1 MNDADVKTVQESF
14 QKLVPMADKVGP
26 LFYSELFTAYPALRP
41 MFAADIE
48 PQAKKL
54 VQMLAVVVGSLH
66 RLDTILPAVQGLARR
81 HCDYGVVDAH
91 YEMVGTALLTT
102 LERGLGEAFTPEV
115 KRAWTAAYTALAGV
129 MMAAAKEPA
138 PATAAA

>member
-14 QKLVPMADKVGP
+14 GKLVPIADQVGP
-26 LFYSELFTAYPALRP
+26 LFYAQLFAAYPELRP

-54 VQMLAVVVGSLH
+54 VQMLAMVVNSLH
-66 RLDTILPAVQGLARR
+66 KLDTILPTVQGLARR
-81 HCDYGVVDAH
+81 HHDYGVVDAH
-91 YEMVGTALLTT
+91 YAMVGTALLAT

-115 KRAWTAAYTALAGV
+115 KRAWTGAYNALAGV
-129 MMAAAKEPA
+129 MMSAAKEPI
-138 PATAAA
+138 AA